1 MPRVC
6 GMHVEQIP
14 LRLHKHMGRT
24 VIILHPG
31 ALGDV
36 VLAVPAMRR
45 LLARFPQHRSLL
57 ISNEP
62 IGRFLL
68 ECRMVDAWIP
78 VQGAACTD
86 LFAGSV
92 PASTKLGSWLNECDC
107 AVAWINDE
115 GGTLAAVLRCFGVG
129 EIMIQSPF
137 SPDLKA
143 MHQGDRFLETIGET
157 VGDGSLDGQIPIPSH
172 LMERGLVHLERMGIC
187 FDRPIVLIHPGSGSR
202 RKCVNPEVLA
212 LAIEQFQG
220 EDMCPLI
227 LEGPADRESVAG
239 LSNLVPT
246 VPVIAG
252 GDLSIVASLLA
263 RSVLYIGNDSG
274 MTHLAALLAV
284 PAIALFG
291 PTDPERWAPRGSHV
305 TVLRGAFCACPSW
318 ETVAACSGKPCFSI
332 STKMI
337 VAAGKTI
344 ARSVDTTPRNPSLY
358 ALSRPESC
366 ATVPRSFSLSMVTT

>member
-1 MPRVC
+1 MRE
-6 GMHVEQIP
+6 EQIP
-14 LRLHKHMGRT
+14 VRPRKHMART
-24 VIILHPG
+24 IVILHPG

-68 ECRMVDAWIP
+68 ECRMVDAWMP

-86 LFAGSV
+86 LFTGSV
-92 PASTKLGSWLNECDC
+92 PASPELRDWLKECDC

-115 GGTLAAVLRCFGVG
+115 GGALATVLGSCGVG
-129 EIMIQSPF
+129 EMRIQSPF
-137 SPDLKA
+137 SPELEA
-143 MHQGDRFLETIGET
+143 MHQSDRFLETIGET
-157 VGDGSLDGQIPIPSH
+157 VDDGSLNWRIQIPSDLVDRGYVYLERIGIPS
-172 LMERGLVHLERMGIC
+172 
-187 FDRPIVLIHPGSGSR
+187 DRPIVLIHPGSGSR
-202 RKCVNPEVLA
+202 WKCVNPEVLA
-212 LAIEQFQG
+212 LAMQQFQL
-220 EDMCPLI
+220 EDIHPLI

-246 VPVIAG
+246 AAVFAV
-252 GDLSIVASLLA
+252 GDLSIVACLLA

-274 MTHLAALLAV
+274 MTHLAALLTV
-284 PAIALFG
+284 PTVALFG
-291 PTDPERWAPRGSHV
+291 PTDPERWRPRGSPV

-318 ETVAACSGKPCFSI
+318 ESVAACSRKPCFAI
-332 STKMI
+332 SAGVI
-337 VAAGKTI
+337 VAAGKKI
-344 ARSVDTTPRNPSLY
+344 ARSIDTTPRNPSQY
-358 ALSRPESC
+358 TLSRLDSC

>member
-1 MPRVC
+1 MPRAC
-6 GMHVEQIP
+6 GMRVERIP
-14 LRLHKHMGRT
+14 LHLYKHMART
-24 VIILHPG
+24 IVILHPG

-78 VQGAACTD
+78 VQGAACAD

-92 PASTKLGSWLNECDC
+92 PASTELGCWLNECDC

-115 GGTLAAVLRCFGVG
+115 GATLAAGLRCCGVQ
-129 EIMIQSPF
+129 EMIIQSPF
-137 SPDLKA
+137 SHELLA

-157 VGDGSLDGQIPIPSH
+157 VGNGSLDGPLTIPSH
-172 LMERGLVHLERMGIC
+172 LVERGQVHLERMGIP

-202 RKCVNPEVLA
+202 WKCVSPEVLA
-212 LAIEQFQG
+212 STIEQFQA
-220 EDMCPLI
+220 EDMRPLI
-227 LEGPADRESVAG
+227 LEGPADREPVTG
-239 LSNLVPT
+239 LSNLVPA

-252 GDLSIVASLLA
+252 GDLSIVACLLGK
-263 RSVLYIGNDSG
+263 SVLYIGNDSG

-291 PTDPERWAPRGSHV
+291 PTDPARWAPRGSHV
-305 TVLRGAFCACPSW
+305 TVLRGAFCTCPSW
-318 ETVAACSGKPCFSI
+318 ERVAACSGKPCFAL
-332 STKMI
+332 STEMI
-337 VAAGKTI
+337 VAAGKKI
-344 ARSVDTTPRNPSLY
+344 ARSIDTTPRNPSLY

>member
-1 MPRVC
+1 MLRAC
-6 GMHVEQIP
+6 GMRVEQIP
-14 LRLHKHMGRT
+14 RRLHKHMART
-24 VIILHPG
+24 VVILHPG

-45 LLARFPQHRSLL
+45 LLARFPLHRSLL

-78 VQGAACTD
+78 VQGAACAD
-86 LFAGSV
+86 LFAGAV
-92 PASTKLGSWLNECDC
+92 PASTELGSWLKSCDC

-115 GGTLAAVLRCFGVG
+115 GGTLATVLRSCGIP
-129 EIMIQSPF
+129 EMWIQSPF
-137 SPDLKA
+137 SPELNGV
-143 MHQGDRFLETIGET
+143 HQGDRFLETIGET
-157 VGDGSLDGQIPIPSH
+157 VGGGSLDGQMQIPSD
-172 LMERGLVHLERMGIC
+172 LVERGQVHLERMGIP

-202 RKCVNPEVLA
+202 RKCINPEVLA
-212 LAIEQFQG
+212 LAIEQFQH

-239 LSNLVPT
+239 LSNLVPA

-252 GDLSIVASLLA
+252 VDLSIVACLLA
-263 RSVLYIGNDSG
+263 RSVLYVGNDSG

-305 TVLRGAFCACPSW
+305 TVLRGACCACSSW
-318 ETVAACSGKPCFSI
+318 DSVAACSAKPCFAASAEV
-332 STKMI
+332 I
-337 VAAGKTI
+337 VAAGKKI
-344 ARSVDTTPRNPSLY
+344 AKSIDTTPRNPSQY
-358 ALSRPESC
+358 ALSRPDSC

>member
-1 MPRVC
+1 MPRAC
-6 GMHVEQIP
+6 GMRVEQIP
-14 LRLHKHMGRT
+14 LRLHKHMTRT
-24 VIILHPG
+24 VVILHPG

-86 LFAGSV
+86 LFAGAV
-92 PASTKLGSWLNECDC
+92 PASTELGCWLNECDC

-115 GGTLAAVLRCFGVG
+115 GGTLAAVLRCCGVR
-129 EIMIQSPF
+129 EMMIQSPF
-137 SPDLKA
+137 DPELKA

-172 LMERGLVHLERMGIC
+172 LMERGQVHLERMGIA

-202 RKCVNPEVLA
+202 RKCLNPKVLA
-212 LAIEQFQG
+212 SAIEQFQG
-220 EDMCPLI
+220 EEMCPLI

-252 GDLSIVASLLA
+252 GDLSLVACLLA

-284 PAIALFG
+284 PTVALFG

-305 TVLRGAFCACPSW
+305 TVLRGAFCTCPSW
-318 ETVAACSGKPCFSI
+318 ESVAACSGMPCFAI
-332 STKMI
+332 STEMI
-337 VAAGKTI
+337 VAAGKKI
-344 ARSVDTTPRNPSLY
+344 ARSIDTTPRNPSLY

>member
-14 LRLHKHMGRT
+14 LRLHKHMART

-274 MTHLAALLAV
+274 MTHVAALLAV
-284 PAIALFG
+284 PTIALFG

>member
-1 MPRVC
+1 MPCAC
-6 GMHVEQIP
+6 GMRVEQIP
-14 LRLHKHMGRT
+14 LPLHKHMART
-24 VIILHPG
+24 VVILHPG

-36 VLAVPAMRR
+36 LLAVPAMRR
-45 LLARFPQHRSLL
+45 LLARFPLHRRLL

-68 ECRMVDAWIP
+68 DCRIVDAWIP
-78 VQGAACTD
+78 VRGAACTD
-86 LFAGSV
+86 LFAGAV
-92 PASTKLGSWLNECDC
+92 PASTELGCWLKACDC

-115 GGTLAAVLRCFGVG
+115 GGTLATVLRSCGVL
-129 EIMIQSPF
+129 EMWIQSPF
-137 SPDLKA
+137 SPELKSV
-143 MHQGDRFLETIGET
+143 HQSDRFLETIGET
-157 VGDGSLDGQIPIPSH
+157 MEDASVDGQMQIPSD
-172 LMERGLVHLERMGIC
+172 LMEQGQVHLERIGIP
-187 FDRPIVLIHPGSGSR
+187 FDQPIVLIHPGSGSS

-212 LAIEQFQG
+212 LAIEQFQR

-246 VPVIAG
+246 VPVIVG
-252 GDLSIVASLLA
+252 GDLSIVACLLA

-305 TVLRGAFCACPSW
+305 TVLRGVFCTCPSW
-318 ETVAACSGKPCFSI
+318 ESVADCSGKPCFAI
-332 STKMI
+332 SVEMI
-337 VAAGKTI
+337 VAAGQKI
-344 ARSVDTTPRNPSLY
+344 ARSIDTTPRNPSQY
-358 ALSRPESC
+358 ALSQPDSC
-366 ATVPRSFSLSMVTT
+366 ATVPR

>member
-1 MPRVC
+1 
-6 GMHVEQIP
+6 
-14 LRLHKHMGRT
+14 
-24 VIILHPG
+24 
-31 ALGDV
+31 
-36 VLAVPAMRR
+36 
-45 LLARFPQHRSLL
+45 
-57 ISNEP
+57 
-62 IGRFLL
+62 
-68 ECRMVDAWIP
+68 MVDAWIP

-92 PASTKLGSWLNECDC
+92 PASTELGCWLNECDC

-115 GGTLAAVLRCFGVG
+115 GGTLATVLRCCGVR
-129 EIMIQSPF
+129 EMIIQSPF
-137 SPDLKA
+137 SHELQA

-157 VGDGSLDGQIPIPSH
+157 VGDGLLDGQMQIPSH
-172 LMERGLVHLERMGIC
+172 LVERGQVDLEHMGIS

-212 LAIEQFQG
+212 LVMEQFQR
-220 EDMCPLI
+220 EDMRALI

-239 LSNLVPT
+239 LSSLIPT

-252 GDLSIVASLLA
+252 GDLSIVACLLA

-305 TVLRGAFCACPSW
+305 TVLRGAVCACSSW
-318 ETVAACSGKPCFSI
+318 ESVAACSGKPCCAI
-332 STKMI
+332 SVEVI
-337 VAAGKTI
+337 VAAGKKI
-344 ARSVDTTPRNPSLY
+344 ARSIDTTSRNPSQY
-358 ALSRPESC
+358 ALSRPDSC
-366 ATVPRSFSLSMVTT
+366 ATVPRSFSLSMVMT

>member
-1 MPRVC
+1 MA
-6 GMHVEQIP
+6 
-14 LRLHKHMGRT
+14 RT
-24 VIILHPG
+24 IVILHPG
-31 ALGDV
+31 ALGDI

-68 ECRMVDAWIP
+68 ECRMVDGWMP
-78 VQGAACTD
+78 VQGAACAD
-86 LFAGSV
+86 LFVGSV
-92 PASTKLGSWLNECDC
+92 SASTELGHWLKECDC
-107 AVAWINDE
+107 AVAWMNDE
-115 GGTLAAVLRCFGVG
+115 GETLATVLRCCGVR
-129 EIMIQSPF
+129 EMMIQSPF
-137 SPDLKA
+137 SSELKA
-143 MHQGDRFLETIGET
+143 MHQGERFLETIGET
-157 VGDGSLDGQIPIPSH
+157 VGDGSLDGQMQIPSD
-172 LMERGLVHLERMGIC
+172 LVERGQVHLERMGIP
-187 FDRPIVLIHPGSGSR
+187 FGRPIVLIHPGSGSR

-220 EDMCPLI
+220 PDMCPLI

-239 LSNLVPT
+239 LSNLVPA

-252 GDLSIVASLLA
+252 GDLSIVACLLA

-305 TVLRGAFCACPSW
+305 TVLRGAFCTCPSW
-318 ETVAACSGKPCFSI
+318 ESVAACSGKPCFAI
-332 STKMI
+332 SAEAI
-337 VAAGKTI
+337 VSAGKKI
-344 ARSVDTTPRNPSLY
+344 IRSMGTTPRNPSQY
-358 ALSRPESC
+358 ALSQPDSC

>member
-1 MPRVC
+1 MLRAC
-6 GMHVEQIP
+6 GMRVEQIP

-24 VIILHPG
+24 VVILHPG

-45 LLARFPQHRSLL
+45 LLARFPLHRSLL

-92 PASTKLGSWLNECDC
+92 PASTELGCWLNECDC
-107 AVAWINDE
+107 VVAWINDE
-115 GGTLAAVLRCFGVG
+115 GGTLATALRSCGVL
-129 EIMIQSPF
+129 EMWIQSPF
-137 SPDLKA
+137 SPELKA
-143 MHQGDRFLETIGET
+143 MHQSDRFLETIGET
-157 VGDGSLDGQIPIPSH
+157 AGDGSLDGRMQIPSD
-172 LMERGLVHLERMGIC
+172 LVEQGQVHLERMGIS

-252 GDLSIVASLLA
+252 GDLSIVACLLA

-305 TVLRGAFCACPSW
+305 TVLRGAFCACSSW
-318 ETVAACSGKPCFSI
+318 ESVAACSGKPCFAI
-332 STKMI
+332 STEMI
-337 VAAGKTI
+337 VAAGKKI
-344 ARSVDTTPRNPSLY
+344 ARSIDTTPRNPSLY

>member
-1 MPRVC
+1 MPRAC
-6 GMHVEQIP
+6 GMRVEQIP
-14 LRLHKHMGRT
+14 LRLYKHMIRT
-24 VIILHPG
+24 VVILHPG

-68 ECRMVDAWIP
+68 ECRIIDAWIP

-92 PASTKLGSWLNECDC
+92 LASTELGCWLNECDC

-115 GGTLAAVLRCFGVG
+115 GGTLATVLRCCGVR
-129 EIMIQSPF
+129 EIIIQSPF
-137 SPDLKA
+137 SHELQT
-143 MHQGDRFLETIGET
+143 MHQSDRFLETIGER
-157 VGDGSLDGQIPIPSH
+157 VGDGLLDGPLTIPSH
-172 LMERGLVHLERMGIC
+172 LVDRGQVHLERMGIP

-212 LAIEQFQG
+212 LAIGQFQR

-227 LEGPADRESVAG
+227 LEGPADRESVTG

-252 GDLSIVASLLA
+252 GDLSIVACLLV
-263 RSVLYIGNDSG
+263 RSALYVGNDSG

-291 PTDPERWAPRGSHV
+291 PTDPERWVPRGSHV
-305 TVLRGAFCACPSW
+305 AVLRGAFCACPSW
-318 ETVAACSGKPCFSI
+318 ESVAACSGKPCFAI
-332 STKMI
+332 SAEMI
-337 VAAGKTI
+337 VAAGKKI
-344 ARSVDTTPRNPSLY
+344 ARSIDTTSRNPSQY

-366 ATVPRSFSLSMVTT
+366 ATVPR

>member
-1 MPRVC
+1 
-6 GMHVEQIP
+6 
-14 LRLHKHMGRT
+14 
-24 VIILHPG
+24 
-31 ALGDV
+31 
-36 VLAVPAMRR
+36 MRR

-92 PASTKLGSWLNECDC
+92 PASTELWRWLKECDC

-115 GGTLAAVLRCFGVG
+115 GGTLATVLRCCGVR
-129 EIMIQSPF
+129 EMMIQSPF
-137 SPDLKA
+137 SSELKA
-143 MHQGDRFLETIGET
+143 MQQGDRFLESIGET
-157 VGDGSLDGQIPIPSH
+157 VGDGSLDARMQIPSD
-172 LMERGLVHLERMGIC
+172 LLDRGHVHLERIGIP

-212 LAIEQFQG
+212 LAMEQFQR
-220 EDMCPLI
+220 EDMRPLI

-239 LSNLVPT
+239 LSNLDPA

-252 GDLSIVASLLA
+252 GDLTTVAYLLA
-263 RSVLYIGNDSG
+263 RSVLYVGNDSG

-284 PAIALFG
+284 PVIALFG

-305 TVLRGAFCACPSW
+305 TVLRGAFCMCPSW
-318 ETVAACSGKPCFSI
+318 ESVAVCAEKPCFAI
-332 STKMI
+332 SAEAI
-337 VAAGKTI
+337 VAAGKKI
-344 ARSVDTTPRNPSLY
+344 ARSIDTTTRNPSQY
-358 ALSRPESC
+358 ALSRPDSC

>member
-1 MPRVC
+1 MPRAC
-6 GMHVEQIP
+6 GMRVERIP
-14 LRLHKHMGRT
+14 LRLHNHMART

-57 ISNEP
+57 IANEP

-92 PASTKLGSWLNECDC
+92 PASTDLGCWLNECDC
-107 AVAWINDE
+107 TVAWINDE
-115 GGTLAAVLRCFGVG
+115 GGTLAAALRCCGVR
-129 EIMIQSPF
+129 EMIIQSPF
-137 SPDLKA
+137 SHELQA
-143 MHQGDRFLETIGET
+143 MHQGDRFLETIGDT
-157 VGDGSLDGQIPIPSH
+157 VGNGSLDGQMPIPSH
-172 LMERGLVHLERMGIC
+172 LMERGQVHLERMGIP
-187 FDRPIVLIHPGSGSR
+187 FDRPIVLIHPGSGSL

-227 LEGPADRESVAG
+227 LEGPADRKSVTG
-239 LSNLVPT
+239 LSNLVPA

-252 GDLSIVASLLA
+252 EDLSIVACLLA

-291 PTDPERWAPRGSHV
+291 PTDPERWAPRGPHV
-305 TVLRGAFCACPSW
+305 TVLRGAFCVCSSW
-318 ETVAACSGKPCFSI
+318 GSVAACSGKPCFAI
-332 STKMI
+332 SAEAI
-337 VAAGKTI
+337 VAAGKEI
-344 ARSVDTTPRNPSLY
+344 ARSIDTTHRNPSQY
-358 ALSRPESC
+358 ALSRPDSC

>member
-1 MPRVC
+1 MRE
-6 GMHVEQIP
+6 EQIP
-14 LRLHKHMGRT
+14 VRLRKHMART
-24 VIILHPG
+24 IVILHPG

-68 ECRMVDAWIP
+68 ECRMVDAWMS

-92 PASTKLGSWLNECDC
+92 PASTELWRWLEECDC

-115 GGTLAAVLRCFGVG
+115 GGTLATGLRRCGVR
-129 EIMIQSPF
+129 EMQIRSPF
-137 SPDLKA
+137 SPELQA
-143 MHQGDRFLETIGET
+143 MHQSDRFLEAIGET
-157 VGDGSLDGQIPIPSH
+157 ADDGSLDARMQIPSDFVD
-172 LMERGLVHLERMGIC
+172 RGHVHLERLGIP

-202 RKCVNPEVLA
+202 WKCVNPEVLA
-212 LAIEQFQG
+212 LAMEQFQH
-220 EDMCPLI
+220 EDIHPLI

-239 LSNLVPT
+239 LTNLAPT

-252 GDLSIVASLLA
+252 ENLSIVACLLA

-274 MTHLAALLAV
+274 MTHVAALLTV
-284 PAIALFG
+284 PTVALFG

-305 TVLRGAFCACPSW
+305 TVLRGAFCTCPSW
-318 ETVAACSGKPCFSI
+318 ERVAVCAKKPCFAI
-332 STKMI
+332 AAEAI
-337 VAAGKTI
+337 VAAGKKI
-344 ARSVDTTPRNPSLY
+344 ARSNDTTPRNPSLY
-358 ALSRPESC
+358 ALSQPDPC
-366 ATVPRSFSLSMVTT
+366 ATVPRSFSLSMVMT